1 MTEEEICALI
11 AHHSAQIQKIV
22 TRSSEPTWGSGRKG
36 AATQVE
42 TIANRIKELAKEL
55 FALEDK
61 RMMATR

>member
-11 AHHSAQIQKIV
+11 AHHATQIQKIV

-42 TIANRIKELAKEL
+42 AIANRIKELAKEL